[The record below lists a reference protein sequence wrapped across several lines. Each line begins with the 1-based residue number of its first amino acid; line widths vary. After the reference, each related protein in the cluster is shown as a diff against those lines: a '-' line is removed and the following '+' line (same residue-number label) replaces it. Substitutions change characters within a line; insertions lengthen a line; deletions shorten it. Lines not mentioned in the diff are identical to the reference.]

1 MGSLIDDERL
11 ARVGLARVA
20 EPGDAALA
28 RLVDQHGPVEA
39 WVTVCRGDSGLP
51 NQSGYL
57 ARLDGLDPSQDL
69 DRLLGCH
76 GRVVIPGD
84 LEWPSQLDDLG
95 LKAPLALFVRGLD
108 LRRCVLRSAAVVG
121 ARAATSYGV
130 TVAGELAAGLADRG
144 WAVVSGGA
152 YGIDAAAHRGALAAD
167 GVTVAVLACGVDVAY
182 PRGHAALLERVATD
196 GVVVS
201 ELPPGCHPTKS
212 RFLTRNRLIAAL
224 SRATVVVEA
233 AHRSGALNTAAAA
246 RQLHRPVLAVPGP
259 ITSPLSSGVHRLLRR
274 FREETVV
281 VTGADDIVEE
291 LGPLGSWAPDP
302 VVAATSF
309 DGLPADVAA
318 TLEALPV
325 RRPVDVDRLSR
336 TAGLAPATVTAAL
349 RRLQL
354 LGLAV
359 VDDHGWRLAEQSGR
373 PDT

>member
-1 MGSLIDDERL
+1 MGGVIDDERL
-11 ARVGLARVA
+11 ARTGLARIA
-20 EPGDAALA
+20 EPGDVALA
-28 RLVDQHGPVEA
+28 RLVQQNGAVEA
-39 WVTVCRGDSGLP
+39 WLAVSRGESGLP

-57 ARLDGLDPSQDL
+57 ARLDGLDPSHDL
-69 DRLLGCH
+69 DRLAGCD
-76 GRVVIPGD
+76 GRLVIPGD

-95 LKAPLALFVRGLD
+95 LKAPVALFVRGLD
-108 LRRCVLRSAAVVG
+108 LRRCVLRSVAVVG

-130 TVAGELAAGLADRG
+130 SVAGDLAADLADRG

-152 YGIDAAAHRGALAAD
+152 YGIDAAAHRGALAAV

-182 PRGHAALLERVATD
+182 PRGHTALLERIATE

-233 AHRSGALNTAAAA
+233 AHRSGALSTAAAA
-246 RQLHRPVLAVPGP
+246 RQLHRLVLAVPGP
-259 ITSPLSSGVHRLLRR
+259 VTSPLSAGVHRLLRQ
-274 FREETVV
+274 FREETVL
-281 VTGADDIVEE
+281 VTGADEIVEE

-302 VVAATSF
+302 VVAATPF
-309 DGLPADVAA
+309 DGLPPDVAA

-325 RRPVDVDRLSR
+325 RRPVDVVRLSS
-336 TAGLAPATVTAAL
+336 TAGLSADTVARAL
-349 RRLQL
+349 EQLRL

-359 VDDHGWRLAEQSGR
+359 LDDRGWRLAEQSGAA
-373 PDT
+373 DT